1 MSGRCVTDWDRTNV
15 GTIEVNGNAT
25 KVYFMKG
32 AKPKTALSACDWS
45 LDEYSRAGTGSTLWT
60 RDGDSDEDSGE
71 EDFGGGRRRRQSRR
85 RQGGSWTKR
94 RRGATGSHGA
104 TRSHGAAKRIGGSRK
119 KRRGSSKKR

>member
-1 MSGRCVTDWDRTNV
+1 MSGKCVTDWDRTNV

-60 RDGDSDEDSGE
+60 RDSDSDD
-71 EDFGGGRRRRQSRR
+71 EDFGGGSRSRQSRK

-94 RRGATGSHGA
+94 RHGA
-104 TRSHGAAKRIGGSRK
+104 TRKRSGGSRK